1 MTEHLEGEIT
11 FTFAD
16 GLQVC
21 KYDDT
26 KFYRGTMLRVEG
38 TKGVDFIVVQ
48 AGSGN
53 LGEAVLVEVKDLTGH
68 ESRNRQRLLSGR
80 LVSEVAQKVRD
91 TLSGLYA
98 AQRWDIEELR
108 PFTRALFQN
117 PASARIRVILFLEE
131 RKSSSLLF
139 PYKRRLADQV
149 QLLNSKL
156 RPFRA
161 EGRIYNSRTLPS
173 SFGWRGRRG
182 AFQGYPGKGSTQQA
196 DQQAMERFSSHESP

>member
-1 MTEHLEGEIT
+1 MAEYVEGEIT
-11 FTFAD
+11 FTFAE
-16 GLQVC
+16 GLHVC
-21 KYDDT
+21 KYDDSR
-26 KFYRGTMLRVEG
+26 FYRSTMLRVEG
-38 TKGVDFIVVQ
+38 TKGVDFIVIRP
-48 AGSGN
+48 GSGS
-53 LGEAVLVEVKDLTGH
+53 LGEAILVEVKDLSGH

-117 PASARIRVILFLEE
+117 PASARIQVILFLEE

-139 PYKRRLADQV
+139 PYKRRLADQI
-149 QLLNSKL
+149 QLLNNKL

-173 SFGWRGRRG
+173 SFGWKGRR
-182 AFQGYPGKGSTQQA
+182 APFKGRLDAGSASAT
-196 DQQAMERFSSHESP
+196 

>member
-1 MTEHLEGEIT
+1 MTAFVEGEIT
-11 FTFAD
+11 FTFAQ
-16 GLQVC
+16 GLTVC
-21 KYDDT
+21 KYDDS

-38 TKGVDFIVVQ
+38 TKGVDFLVVRP
-48 AGSGN
+48 GSGN
-53 LGEAVLVEVKDLTGH
+53 MSNTVFIEVKDLTGH

-80 LVSEVAQKVRD
+80 LVSEVVQKVRD

-98 AQRWDIEELR
+98 AQRWDIQELR
-108 PFTRALFQN
+108 PFVRALFHN
-117 PASARIRVILFLEE
+117 PASARILVILFLEE

-173 SFGWRGRRG
+173 SLGWKGVRRAGQTDG
-182 AFQGYPGKGSTQQA
+182 AFAK
-196 DQQAMERFSSHESP
+196 RK